1 MRSWASGLDRATYE
15 ARQAEGGIYVQST
28 PPDDVAAALRYNGE
42 ELERAGEATRL
53 MVRYYIEPLKGTP
66 PPLSAEDLAAD
77 LAVAEQLLDSPPE
90 YSPGGPWDARA
101 AVAATALEASIISGT
116 ELPAEAL
123 RFAAETVIRIGEGAV
138 EPHPFDNESSYFE
151 QGADRS
157 AACALPLLILPNAA
171 ALRANLDG
179 GDGSEAYARAAAAAG
194 SIARS
199 LPNEVRIHLARGLD
213 RVWEAPCTKDET
225 CHHGTA
231 FHLAVETMRNC
242 VFGPWNPDTGRRQL
256 IELANPVD
264 RTLAGTEDNE
274 IHFSRLDA
282 AIRALAPAAQAGVCV
297 SGRARELLTVLLAA
311 HRRSLLSYDDDMDD
325 RGTHALIAAR
335 ALLTI
340 AADGDNAPVHEHI
353 DAYADNPALLLNL
366 LRALSAAGEET
377 AGRAATAAR
386 IWPSVVAHVISLHQA
401 GHTPFHDRY
410 HGNYALA
417 SLIPNAAGE
426 VTFLYRELAGDPVV
440 WWQPLSWQNTVEQWL
455 PLAQGDPTCVDHLI
469 GFLRPLPPDD
479 QARVGL
485 PWIARLVLASPG
497 RVANRTFLL
506 STWLVEI
513 RQPASDADLLPDW
526 QRVVDALVVG
536 RRGPARA
543 VLRVATLCGISSLSP
558 NGADRSHDFAAQ
570 QPLDRATTLT
580 GISCRRRQRGARC
593 ALTLQ
598 QGWEPGFMQRP
609 GLPSGGGPATA
620 GYQH

>member
-1 MRSWASGLDRATYE
+1 MRSWASGLDGATYE

-28 PPDDVAAALRYNGE
+28 PPNDVAAALRYNGE

-90 YSPGGPWDARA
+90 YSPGGPWDAPA

-231 FHLAVETMRNC
+231 FHLAVETMRDC

-256 IELANPVD
+256 IELADPVRPNARGHRGQRNPLLPPGRGD
-264 RTLAGTEDNE
+264 PGARPGRPGRRLRLRPRPGTS
-274 IHFSRLDA
+274 HGAPR
-282 AIRALAPAAQAGVCV
+282 RAPA
-297 SGRARELLTVLLAA
+297 L
-311 HRRSLLSYDDDMDD
+311 
-325 RGTHALIAAR
+325 
-335 ALLTI
+335 
-340 AADGDNAPVHEHI
+340 
-353 DAYADNPALLLNL
+353 PALL
-366 LRALSAAGEET
+366 
-377 AGRAATAAR
+377 
-386 IWPSVVAHVISLHQA
+386 
-401 GHTPFHDRY
+401 
-410 HGNYALA
+410 
-417 SLIPNAAGE
+417 
-426 VTFLYRELAGDPVV
+426 
-440 WWQPLSWQNTVEQWL
+440 
-455 PLAQGDPTCVDHLI
+455 
-469 GFLRPLPPDD
+469 
-479 QARVGL
+479 
-485 PWIARLVLASPG
+485 
-497 RVANRTFLL
+497 
-506 STWLVEI
+506 
-513 RQPASDADLLPDW
+513 
-526 QRVVDALVVG
+526 
-536 RRGPARA
+536 RR
-543 VLRVATLCGISSLSP
+543 
-558 NGADRSHDFAAQ
+558 
-570 QPLDRATTLT
+570 
-580 GISCRRRQRGARC
+580 
-593 ALTLQ
+593 
-598 QGWEPGFMQRP
+598 
-609 GLPSGGGPATA
+609 
-620 GYQH
+620 